1 MYLEIDEDEEEE
13 EGQVEDTFTSTISGL
28 TNGGGGGGTKE
39 EAVVSVVG
47 EMSSSA
53 AAAEVCEFA
62 DMELDA
68 EELLRLLAVGKW
80 FLNELHFPFLKSMS
94 DT

>member
-1 MYLEIDEDEEEE
+1 MEIDEDEEEE
-13 EGQVEDTFTSTISGL
+13 EGEVEDTFTSTISGL
-28 TNGGGGGGTKE
+28 TNGGGGGGGTKE

-47 EMSSSA
+47 EMSSAA
-53 AAAEVCEFA
+53 AAAEVCDFA